1 MVNGF
6 TYGNA
11 PRERPENKKV
21 IINGIHYYEH
31 YTPSKN
37 KAGETVWYRNRYTYK
52 PKDPNKPT
60 RTHNYTP
67 RSKERKEQ
75 RDKLKLTN
83 VIKRALV
90 DWSYETLVKLN
101 EQIQNNP
108 NFIIE
113 GLRDV

>member
-1 MVNGF
+1 MANVA
-6 TYGNA
+6 YGNA
-11 PRERPENKKV
+11 PRERPPTKKV
-21 IINGIHYYEH
+21 IIDGVHYYER
-31 YTPSKN
+31 YRPAKN
-37 KAGETVWYRNRYTYK
+37 KSGETVWHINRLVYT
-52 PKDPNKPT
+52 PKDLTKPV

-67 RSKERKEQ
+67 RCKERKEQ

-90 DWSYETLVKLN
+90 EWSYDTLIKLN

-108 NFIIE
+108 NFIID